1 MKTKLFASAIFA
13 LGAIVSSTTALAASS
28 NNSVVTNA
36 NQDGNAVTVA
46 GGAAV
51 RGNDLIISTS
61 GTEIAAKSEIVVR
74 LPKGLNFEGA
84 PTYMVTTGGGGLT
97 LVDEFGGP
105 TLDQPAVTWSDT
117 DLDGGMDRAVVVVK
131 GASTANNTLTISVNV
146 TAGSDVAKG
155 VKKASISVG
164 NDVLD
169 TQPVV
174 EVLAAL
180 AEPVQVAATL
190 VTASQEAKA
199 DVGTLT
205 STFIVTIPKGTAG
218 SKTITI
224 KPQTGLKFAS
234 SGSAITWKVHTPVA
248 SDPIK
253 EVSLNPNSD
262 TASVNITIACA
273 AAVCASADAL
283 KDDVQ
288 IAVTV
293 SAMNTLDSKT
303 TGKRGLDLSGVVTG
317 SVDLLE
323 VKANGSSA
331 AITKTTPAQTIPKL
345 VVGRTSGQDLPSFTL
360 TENFDGDLAVA
371 GGSDTIT
378 ITPNAGLTFDVSAKS
393 PTLSGMVGSVTAN
406 ATAMT
411 ITITANPANSST
423 ITISNLRGK
432 ATKTASGDLS
442 IKVGTPGKNGNYKY
456 TVNGVDLVLATAV
469 AQGTV
474 EVTGPKLLSKTG
486 PSGNTVTN
494 TVTLKET
501 TYGAVNLDGKTD
513 VQSSY
518 ISVTPSANATI
529 TAVALSYKNYAAGA
543 TPTIGACTK
552 ATGTTDG
559 SYICVVTG
567 ESTAVTAGTST
578 ISVAVDIAAKKTAE
592 IGSTLDVTLGGNA
605 GVSGSASLASVS
617 VATTTTAGAV
627 PDIKPGSTSAAS
639 LASVT
644 IKENYTG
651 AITVGKSFRL
661 LAPAGVAFQ
670 NAAAVQAS
678 TTVGTATITATFN
691 PNDTL
696 VIQPSSSSISFTAK
710 VVVAS
715 DVAGMQEFK
724 LVDGDVNGT
733 TGSGVGLTEETLVL
747 AYADG
752 TLKALD
758 AGSALSLA
766 VGFSDHNAVSGG
778 LADYTVKSS
787 DSAIATAEIVGSN
800 VVVKGVAAGAATITV
815 TDHLGAT
822 DSFVAT
828 VVAGAAQPEA
838 AKVVG
843 GADDVSFSG
852 GASSDNGVTFGT
864 EFTTSDVVTVV
875 VTANIAEE
883 DQGKAG
889 AVHVAVQSKTADGN
903 TITYLDEDGVF
914 QTWDL
919 KGLPGAAIVTE
930 SFGASHDVT
939 VYSGTMAAGTHRIA
953 VAYTTEDGKLI
964 YAPKAVVITVTE

>member
-1 MKTKLFASAIFA
+1 MNKKLFASAIFA
-13 LGAIVSSTTALAASS
+13 IGAIVSSTTALAANSY
-28 NNSVVTNA
+28 NNSVNTNA
-36 NQDGNAVTVA
+36 NQGGNAVTTA
-46 GGAAV
+46 GGDPV
-51 RGNDLIISTS
+51 RGNDLTIQS
-61 GTEIAAKSEIVVR
+61 GVAKDMAAKSEIVVK
-74 LPKGLNFEGA
+74 LPDGINFAAVPGYKVTPATPGQGLS
-84 PTYMVTTGGGGLT
+84 
-97 LVDEFGGP
+97 LVDGSEFGDP
-105 TLDQPAVTWSDT
+105 TLDDPGVTWFDT
-117 DLDGGMDRAVVVVK
+117 DGDGGMDRAVVVVK
-131 GASTANNTLTISVNV
+131 GDSAAGDTLTISVNV
-146 TAGSDVAKG
+146 TAGSDVTAG
-155 VKKASISVG
+155 VKKATISTNGGVG
-164 NDVLD
+164 VA
-169 TQPVV
+169 QPVV

-180 AEPVQVAATL
+180 AEPVQEVGTL
-190 VTASQEAKA
+190 TTWDQTADSN
-199 DVGTLT
+199 VGTLT

-218 SKTITI
+218 SKTITLT
-224 KPQTGLKFAS
+224 PQTGLKFAGANSTITYTVLTPYAYNPLKES
-234 SGSAITWKVHTPVA
+234 SGSASI
-248 SDPIK
+248 S
-253 EVSLNPNSD
+253 PNSD
-262 TASVNITIACA
+262 TASVNLT
-273 AAVCASADAL
+273 VSGTSTVTL
-283 KDDVQ
+283 TDDVQ
-288 IAVTV
+288 IKVTV
-293 SAMNTLDSKT
+293 AAMNTLASTT
-303 TGKRGLDLSGVVTG
+303 TGKRGLTLSGAVTG
-317 SVDLLE
+317 SVNLID
-323 VKANGSSA
+323 VKNNGSTA
-331 AITKTTPAQTIPKL
+331 ALATLAKATDLVIGSTAAQKLPTI
-345 VVGRTSGQDLPSFTL
+345 VL
-360 TENFDGDLAVA
+360 TENFDKDLADPN
-371 GGSDTIT
+371 GSRTIT
-378 ITPNAGLTFDVSAKS
+378 ITPNAGLVFATTTPTFTVGGITATVSYISAT
-393 PTLSGMVGSVTAN
+393 TLTLTVDANTAGSKTLTMSGLY
-406 ATAMT
+406 ATA
-411 ITITANPANSST
+411 S
-423 ITISNLRGK
+423 
-432 ATKTASGDLS
+432 KTASGDLS
-442 IKVGTPGKNGNYKY
+442 MKVGTPDKNGNTKY
-456 TVNGVDLVLATAV
+456 VPGTDLVVAKAV
-469 AQGTV
+469 ALGTV
-474 EVTGPKLLSKTG
+474 EVTGPKTLKKTG
-486 PSGNTVTN
+486 PAGSTVTN
-494 TVTLKET
+494 TVSLKET
-501 TYGAVNLDGKTD
+501 TYGAINLNGQTD
-513 VQSSY
+513 VLDSY

-529 TAVALSYKNYAAGA
+529 TAIALTYTGYAGG
-543 TPTIGACTK
+543 TPTIEACK
-552 ATGTTDG
+552 AATDVTDG
-559 SYICVVTG
+559 SYICKVISGSSSVTP
-567 ESTAVTAGTST
+567 GTST
-578 ISVAVDIAAKKTAE
+578 VSVAVDIKAKKTAE

-617 VATTTTAGAV
+617 LATTATAGAV

-670 NAAAVQAS
+670 NAAAVEAS

-710 VVVAS
+710 AVVAS
-715 DVAGMQEFK
+715 GVAGMQEFK
-724 LVDGDVNGT
+724 LIDGDINGT
-733 TGSGVGLTEETLVL
+733 SGVGLTEETLVL

>member
-1 MKTKLFASAIFA
+1 
-13 LGAIVSSTTALAASS
+13 
-28 NNSVVTNA
+28 
-36 NQDGNAVTVA
+36 
-46 GGAAV
+46 
-51 RGNDLIISTS
+51 
-61 GTEIAAKSEIVVR
+61 
-74 LPKGLNFEGA
+74 
-84 PTYMVTTGGGGLT
+84 MVTTGGGGLT

-180 AEPVQVAATL
+180 AEPVQGAATL

-262 TASVNITIACA
+262 TASVNITTACA
-273 AAVCASADAL
+273 AAVCASTDAL

-323 VKANGSSA
+323 IKANGSSA

-345 VVGRTSGQDLPSFTL
+345 VAGRTSGQDLPSFTL
-360 TENFDGDLAVA
+360 TENFDGDLAS
-371 GGSDTIT
+371 GNSKTIT
-378 ITPNAGLTFDVSAKS
+378 ITPNAGFEFDVTTKS
-393 PTLSGMVGSVTAN
+393 PTLSGMVGSVS
-406 ATAMT
+406 ATVSAMT
-411 ITITANPANSST
+411 ITITTNPAASST
-423 ITISNLRGK
+423 ITIANLQGRATSK
-432 ATKTASGDLS
+432 ATAGQDLS
-442 IKVGTPGKNGNYKY
+442 IKVGTPDKNGNTKY
-456 TVNGVDLVLATAV
+456 VPNGVNVTLATAT
-469 AQGTV
+469 ALGTV

-486 PSGNTVTN
+486 PTGSTVTN

-501 TYGAVNLDGKTD
+501 TYGAVNLDEKTD

-578 ISVAVDIAAKKTAE
+578 ISVAVDIAAKTTAE

-605 GVSGSASLASVS
+605 GVSGSVSLASVML
-617 VATTTTAGAV
+617 ATTTTAGAV

-670 NAAAVQAS
+670 NAAAVEAS

-710 VVVAS
+710 AVVAS
-715 DVAGMQEFK
+715 GVAGMQEFK
-724 LVDGDVNGT
+724 LIDGDINGT
-733 TGSGVGLTEETLVL
+733 SGVGLTEETLVL